1 MVLWLS
7 WKQNGI
13 FYYTNRGCYKRK
25 CLNWLYL
32 KDEIDDVI
40 SQIPED
46 EKELHERIGK
56 IISIVRSEISRKI
69 FDINVSY
76 DNYLNVG
83 SRKEYALQFRKKDIN
98 FGEVMQLAKADY

>member
-13 FYYTNRGCYKRK
+13 FYYTTLTEDVTKENVLIDYI
-25 CLNWLYL
+25 L

-83 SRKEYALQFRKKDIN
+83 SRKEYALQFRKKR
-98 FGEVMQLAKADY
+98 Y